1 MTDHMVHAGTDGLR
15 ERHLA
20 ATAAI
25 IERGGDAIE
34 FTDDVVVT
42 NLVEFFGGD
51 TWLYML
57 TDHFQYR
64 GSCAACGSHAL

>member
-34 FTDDVVVT
+34 FTDDEVMT
-42 NLVEFFGGD
+42 NLIELFGRD
-51 TWLYML
+51 ARLNAHRSFPIPTML
-57 TDHFQYR
+57 R
-64 GSCAACGSHAL
+64 GRLLPS